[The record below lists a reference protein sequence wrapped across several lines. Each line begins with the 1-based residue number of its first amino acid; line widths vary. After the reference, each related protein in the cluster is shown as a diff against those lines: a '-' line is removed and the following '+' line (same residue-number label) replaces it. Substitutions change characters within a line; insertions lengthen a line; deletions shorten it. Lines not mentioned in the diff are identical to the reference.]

1 MKKLMLIANPVAG
14 KTSVASQLI
23 NVIDTFVKADYD
35 VTVVTTQSEEHL
47 KNTVSERACEFDT
60 VVCCG
65 GDGTLNL
72 TVNALCGIK
81 TDVKLGYIPC
91 GTTNDFAKSRGI
103 SAVPVEAAEQIV
115 RGSVHSIDVGFFG
128 EKAYVYVAAF
138 GVFSDTSYA
147 TPRYLKQDIGRAAY
161 LLEGV
166 KSLVNKTSYHIK
178 FDIDGHVLEDDFI
191 YGMFTNTRRVGGFQL
206 PIIKGFSLDDGK
218 IDVTLIKETKNPNE
232 KAKFINAMITQIAD
246 DRVVYQF
253 RATSVNYE
261 CTAEIP
267 WSLDGEYGGAFKSQT
282 VSVKNG
288 IVDMLY

>member
-1 MKKLMLIANPVAG
+1 M
-14 KTSVASQLI
+14 
-23 NVIDTFVKADYD
+23 
-35 VTVVTTQSEEHL
+35 
-47 KNTVSERACEFDT
+47 
-60 VVCCG
+60 
-65 GDGTLNL
+65 
-72 TVNALCGIK
+72 
-81 TDVKLGYIPC
+81 
-91 GTTNDFAKSRGI
+91 
-103 SAVPVEAAEQIV
+103 
-115 RGSVHSIDVGFFG
+115 
-128 EKAYVYVAAF
+128 
-138 GVFSDTSYA
+138 
-147 TPRYLKQDIGRAAY
+147 
-161 LLEGV
+161 
-166 KSLVNKTSYHIK
+166 
-178 FDIDGHVLEDDFI
+178 
-191 YGMFTNTRRVGGFQL
+191 